1 MTIKKIKVRK
11 WVKVL
16 FVLIVIISSIYLY
29 SRYVGIKGL
38 IVKETSIIDSNIPK
52 DFYGFKIVHISD
64 IHYKVTTTKDD
75 LKKIVNEIN
84 LLKPDIVLFSGDLFD
99 NNIKYSKQDYKDLK
113 KILKNIDYN
122 IGKYTI
128 KGEDDLNNKYWENI
142 MKESNFIDLNDR
154 YEFIYNDG
162 LDPILLIGISSK
174 YKKNN
179 IKNVINSIDKK
190 SKYSILL
197 VHEADIINSI
207 DYKNFNLILAGHT
220 HGGQIKLP
228 FIGGIIKDKYAKIY
242 TDEYY
247 EIENTKMFISS
258 GIGTTK
264 YKFRFLNKPSIN
276 FYRLRNK

>member
-38 IVKETSIIDSNIPK
+38 IVKETAIIDSNIPK

-128 KGEDDLNNKYWENI
+128 KGEDDLNNKHWENI

-197 VHEADIINSI
+197 VHETDIINSI
-207 DYKNFNLILAGHT
+207 DYKKFNLILAGHT